1 TNPPPVLNHRRL
13 RIPMPLRTPQ
23 RIIQRPLTVTQP
35 QPPMRH
41 RDLNNRPAP
50 PRELLLIHNHKLR
63 SQTPNKNSP
72 TRNNPGGKLVA
83 RRRRGNAPSSP
94 QRQRGARLQ
103 RKRPPRGR
111 PPYTHNKPPVA
122 GNNRSLPHQEPTP
135 TRGLS
140 PNK

>member
-1 TNPPPVLNHRRL
+1 
-13 RIPMPLRTPQ
+13 
-23 RIIQRPLTVTQP
+23 
-35 QPPMRH
+35 
-41 RDLNNRPAP
+41 
-50 PRELLLIHNHKLR
+50 
-63 SQTPNKNSP
+63 
-72 TRNNPGGKLVA
+72 A

-140 PNK
+140 PNKGLKRPGTGGHTRTHHNTKRITQQNPWHQGRQHPFGMGASRHMGGSAGRAGGRVRVG